1 MRKFCAAV
9 VSCVLLGARAIAPS
23 ASAELPGA
31 LAISESALQRMEHA
45 AADYRDLASRE
56 TWPIFPDG
64 STLRLGD
71 SDPRVPELGRLL
83 SLVGDLAHASVEQTT
98 VYGPDLAEAV
108 RSFQRRHGLAPDAV
122 VGRNTRA
129 ALATSPAELAHTLS
143 INVDR
148 LRELHGR
155 LAPDAIVVNIP
166 AFALTV
172 FKGGEPDWHTRII
185 VGKPSWRTPTFDSAI
200 TRVELNPYW
209 NVPPSIARR
218 ELAPLI
224 ARDLGYLAQHDM
236 KVLRGSYTG
245 PAVDPA
251 SVEWRRF
258 SASEYRLRQDPG
270 PDNPLGQ
277 VKFQIPNPFDV
288 YLHDTPGKR
297 SFELDMRA
305 LSHGCI
311 RVQNAMELAA
321 RLLAVEPGWN
331 AERLGAEAATGRN
344 MQIPLTRPVPV
355 AVVYVTAWVDPNGA
369 VQFRPDLYRKD
380 ARPNV
385 AANPESCGS
394 GGLG

>member
-1 MRKFCAAV
+1 MPRVFALIL
-9 VSCVLLGARAIAPS
+9 SFLFLCVTTPS
-23 ASAELPGA
+23 LAFADDLSGG
-31 LAISESALQRMEHA
+31 LAINDAALQRMEGIA
-45 AADYRDLASRE
+45 AEYHELADRA
-56 TWPIFPDG
+56 TWTAFPDG
-64 STLRLGD
+64 PTLRPGQID
-71 SDPRVPELGRLL
+71 VRVPALRQLL
-83 SLVGDLAHASVEQTT
+83 SLTSDLMQTDDEPPN
-98 VYGPDLAEAV
+98 VYGPALAEAV
-108 RSFQRRHGLAPDAV
+108 RSFQRRHGLKPDAAI
-122 VGRNTRA
+122 GRNTLA
-129 ALATSPAELAHTLS
+129 ALTVPPSERARMLS
-143 INVDR
+143 LNLER
-148 LRELHGR
+148 LRALRSR
-155 LAPDAIVVNIP
+155 LAPDGIVVNIP

-172 FKGGEPDWHTRII
+172 FKGGEPDWNTRVI

-218 ELAPLI
+218 ELAPQI

-236 KVLRGSYTG
+236 KVLSGSYTG

-251 SVEWRRF
+251 SVDWRRF
-258 SASEYRLRQDPG
+258 SASSYRLRQDPG

-277 VKFQIPNPFDV
+277 VKFLIPNPFDV

-321 RLLAVEPGWN
+321 RLLTVEPGWN
-331 AERLGAEAATGRN
+331 VDRLVAEAATGRN
-344 MQIPLTRPVPV
+344 MQIPLARPVPV
-355 AVVYVTAWVDPNGA
+355 AVVYVTAWVDPNGT